1 MFVHVL
7 LYLVLFCSFY
17 RALVGNLGNK
27 YKEVY
32 AAAAEVL
39 GMTLNY
45 ISEHTHTDTG
55 PLHDIIAEQ
64 LQSLLQQRSE
74 DRFTVCLHKLAEAYP
89 PLVER

>member
-1 MFVHVL
+1 MCDK
-7 LYLVLFCSFY
+7 LVLFCSFY

-45 ISEHTHTDTG
+45 ISDHTHTDAG
-55 PLHDIIAEQ
+55 PLHDIIANQ
-64 LQSLLQQRSE
+64 LQSLLQQRNE